1 MKRLKKS
8 FRKFFE
14 KIFEKYFLDLSMP
27 TLPQQIK
34 HLPLYRHKGNEPA
47 LSYKNNQ
54 DNACYDK
61 QKNMRQMFAAVP
73 ISILERDM
81 NE

>member
-14 KIFEKYFLDLSMP
+14 KIFEKYFLDLSTP

-61 QKNMRQMFAAVP
+61 QKICGKCLPLFRYQFLKG
-73 ISILERDM
+73 I
-81 NE
+81 